1 MDSFSI
7 TNAIIMQES
16 TRFPI
21 CIDPHSQ
28 ANAWLKTQE
37 GNDLIILKFSDS
49 SFNKSLE
56 LGVKFGKTVLIE
68 NVGQHIDL
76 TLYPLLR
83 AHSEPETKNEHGFVL
98 RKQIMLGGSLIEIDS
113 NFKLLMTCELYTPHF
128 LPEVFSLCAL
138 INFIVTFDALRAQML
153 GIVVESEHPEL
164 EERRI
169 AISKEAFANIKNNK
183 ELESNILDW
192 ISKDVEELLDD

>member
-1 MDSFSI
+1 MNKLPMDSFSI

-21 CIDPHSQ
+21 CIDPHNQ
-28 ANAWLKTQE
+28 ANAWLKAQE

-83 AHSEPETKNEHGFVL
+83 AHSEP
-98 RKQIMLGGSLIEIDS
+98 
-113 NFKLLMTCELYTPHF
+113 
-128 LPEVFSLCAL
+128 
-138 INFIVTFDALRAQML
+138 
-153 GIVVESEHPEL
+153 
-164 EERRI
+164 
-169 AISKEAFANIKNNK
+169 
-183 ELESNILDW
+183 
-192 ISKDVEELLDD
+192 